1 MKKLKARGE
10 KRVAS
15 RSDVVLSS
23 KVPVT
28 HIDLRVFAHATED
41 EEKVLS
47 AVRNMLPPQTIES
60 IAFKKSNLSGHHGNP
75 ITLFEAKIKEKD
87 QIKAFLEKL
96 ASSLSILDKEV
107 LGNEIEQHIER
118 GCLYIR
124 LDKQA
129 AYLNEFKL
137 STTDPI
143 HFKIHFKKSNMK
155 EIADLCRSIGI
166 IP

>member
-1 MKKLKARGE
+1 
-10 KRVAS
+10 
-15 RSDVVLSS
+15 LSS

-28 HIDLRVFAHATED
+28 HIDVRAFAHATED

-47 AVRNMLPPQTIES
+47 AVRNILPQQVSERIV
-60 IAFKKSNLSGHHGNP
+60 FKKSNLSGHHGNP

-87 QIKAFLEKL
+87 HVKAFLEKL
-96 ASSLSILDKEV
+96 ASSLSVLDKEI
-107 LGNEIEQHIER
+107 LGSEIQQHIEG

-137 STTDPI
+137 GATDPI
-143 HFKIHFKKSNMK
+143 HFKIHFKKSDMK
-155 EIADLCRSIGI
+155 EIVNLCRSIGI

>member
-1 MKKLKARGE
+1 M
-10 KRVAS
+10 
-15 RSDVVLSS
+15 SS

-28 HIDLRVFAHATED
+28 HIDVRAFAHATED

-47 AVRNMLPPQTIES
+47 AVRNILPQQVSERIV
-60 IAFKKSNLSGHHGNP
+60 FKKSNLSGHHGNP

-87 QIKAFLEKL
+87 HVKAFLEKL
-96 ASSLSILDKEV
+96 ASSLSVLDKEI
-107 LGNEIEQHIER
+107 LGSEIQQHIEG

-137 STTDPI
+137 GATDPI
-143 HFKIHFKKSNMK
+143 HFKIHFKKSDMK
-155 EIADLCRSIGI
+155 EIVNLCRSIGI

>member
-1 MKKLKARGE
+1 M
-10 KRVAS
+10 
-15 RSDVVLSS
+15 SS

-28 HIDLRVFAHATED
+28 HIDVRVFVHATED

-47 AVRNMLPPQTIES
+47 AVRNTLPSQVSES

-75 ITLFEAKIKEKD
+75 ITLFETKIKEKD
-87 QIKAFLEKL
+87 HVRAFLEKL
-96 ASSLSILDKEV
+96 SSSLNILDKEA
-107 LGNEIEQHIER
+107 LGGEIEQHVER
-118 GCLYIR
+118 NCLYIR

-129 AYLNEFKL
+129 AYLNEFRL
-137 STTDPI
+137 GTTDPI

-155 EIADLCRSIGI
+155 EIVNLCRSIGI

>member
-1 MKKLKARGE
+1 MKKLKARRE

-15 RSDVVLSS
+15 SSDAVLSS

-28 HIDLRVFAHATED
+28 HIDVRVFAHATED

-47 AVRNMLPPQTIES
+47 AVRNMLPPQASES
-60 IAFKKSNLSGHHGNP
+60 LAFKKSRLSGHHGNP
-75 ITLFEAKIKEKD
+75 ITLFEIKIKEKD
-87 QIKAFLEKL
+87 HVKAFLEKL
-96 ASSLSILDKEV
+96 ASNLSILDKEV
-107 LGNEIEQHIER
+107 LGSEIEQHIER

-137 STTDPI
+137 GTTDPI

-155 EIADLCRSIGI
+155 EIADLCRSLGI

>member
-1 MKKLKARGE
+1 M
-10 KRVAS
+10 
-15 RSDVVLSS
+15 SS

-47 AVRNMLPPQTIES
+47 AVRNTLPPQVSENIT
-60 IAFKKSNLSGHHGNP
+60 FKKSNLSGHHGNP

-87 QIKAFLEKL
+87 HVKAFLEKL
-96 ASSLSILDKEV
+96 ASSLSILDKEI
-107 LGNEIEQHIER
+107 LGGEIEQHIEG

-137 STTDPI
+137 GTTDPI
-143 HFKIHFKKSNMK
+143 HFKIHFKKSGMK
-155 EIADLCRSIGI
+155 EIVDLCRSLGI
-166 IP
+166 IT

>member
-1 MKKLKARGE
+1 M
-10 KRVAS
+10 
-15 RSDVVLSS
+15 SS

-28 HIDLRVFAHATED
+28 HIDVRVFVHATED

-47 AVRNMLPPQTIES
+47 AVRNTLPSQVSES

-75 ITLFEAKIKEKD
+75 ITLFETKIKEKD
-87 QIKAFLEKL
+87 HVRAFLEKL
-96 ASSLSILDKEV
+96 SSSLSILDKEA
-107 LGNEIEQHIER
+107 LGGEIEQHVER
-118 GCLYIR
+118 NCLYIR

-129 AYLNEFKL
+129 AYLNEFRL
-137 STTDPI
+137 GTTDPI

-155 EIADLCRSIGI
+155 EIVDLCRSIGI

>member
-1 MKKLKARGE
+1 M
-10 KRVAS
+10 
-15 RSDVVLSS
+15 SS
-23 KVPVT
+23 KVPVAY
-28 HIDLRVFAHATED
+28 IDLRVFAHATED

-47 AVRNMLPPQTIES
+47 AVRNTLPPQVSEGI
-60 IAFKKSNLSGHHGNP
+60 IFKKSNLSGHHGNP

-87 QIKAFLEKL
+87 HVRAFLEKL
-96 ASSLSILDKEV
+96 ASSLSILDKEI
-107 LGNEIEQHIER
+107 LGSEIAQHIEK

-137 STTDPI
+137 GTTDPI
-143 HFKIHFKKSNMK
+143 HFKIHFKKSNTK
-155 EIADLCRSIGI
+155 EIIDLCRRIGI

>member
-1 MKKLKARGE
+1 M
-10 KRVAS
+10 
-15 RSDVVLSS
+15 SS
-23 KVPVT
+23 KVPVS
-28 HIDLRVFAHATED
+28 HIDVRVFAHATED

-47 AVRNMLPPQTIES
+47 AVRNTLPPQVSEN

-75 ITLFEAKIKEKD
+75 ITLFEAKIKEKAHVM
-87 QIKAFLEKL
+87 AFLEKL
-96 ASSLSILDKEV
+96 ALGLSILDKEI
-107 LGNEIEQHIER
+107 LGGEIEQHIEK

-137 STTDPI
+137 GTTDPI
-143 HFKIHFKKSNMK
+143 HFKIHFKKSDMR
-155 EIADLCRSIGI
+155 EIAEVCRSLGI